1 MPLLRPLS
9 RRCLASRGPIA
20 ALLLALSLAAPAQ
33 GAPAAGAQPA
43 AAEQQPGKSPQN
55 KRRAARRSS
64 ADGEGDARAARSA
77 RSKEKAQERAGK
89 KRAAKRDDASRAERG
104 GTAEDADERK
114 LLSKGAPNRGRLTGA
129 VRLRSSR
136 HLKTREGAR
145 TWGLPVLVKTLRRA
159 AFQVAKKHGDSALL
173 VGDLSART
181 GGALD
186 GHNSHQTGRDAD
198 VGFYVVNSKGK
209 NLRTD
214 RFVAFDDEGN
224 AIGLPG
230 ARFDDAR
237 NWALVQAL
245 LEDRQ
250 AGVKYLFVTDALRAR
265 LLAHAAK
272 KRVPADLRARAA
284 AAMMSPRDADLHND
298 HFHIRVM
305 CPPSMRG
312 ACIEESLAR
321 PACAADEAK
330 QPLATAAPAATDT
343 DIYGVPSTA
352 APTVTD
358 GARTAAAPAAANAPA
373 TAAPAAANAS
383 PGAASG
389 GRSIA
394 PPAPR

>member
-1 MPLLRPLS
+1 MPLLRPPS
-9 RRCLASRGPIA
+9 RRCLASRGPVA

-33 GAPAAGAQPA
+33 GAPSTFTGAQPA

-64 ADGEGDARAARSA
+64 ADGEGEARAARST
-77 RSKEKAQERAGK
+77 RSKEKAQERASK
-89 KRAAKRDDASRAERG
+89 KRAAKRDDASRAERD
-104 GTAEDADERK
+104 GTAADADERK
-114 LLSKGAPNRGRLTGA
+114 PLSKGAPNRGRLTGA

-136 HLKTREGAR
+136 HLKAREGAR

-209 NLRTD
+209 TLRMD

-321 PACAADEAK
+321 PACADEAK
-330 QPLATAAPAATDT
+330 QALASGAPAATDT
-343 DIYGVPSTA
+343 DIYGEPSTA
-352 APTVTD
+352 APAVAD
-358 GARTAAAPAAANAPA
+358 GARAAATPAGADGARATPAAA
-373 TAAPAAANAS
+373 
-383 PGAASG
+383 
-389 GRSIA
+389 IA
-394 PPAPR
+394 PPAAAPGARPIAAPR

>member
-33 GAPAAGAQPA
+33 GAPAASAQPA

-55 KRRAARRSS
+55 KRLAARRSS
-64 ADGEGDARAARSA
+64 TGGEGESRAARSA

-104 GTAEDADERK
+104 GTADADERK
-114 LLSKGAPNRGRLTGA
+114 PLSKGAPNRGRLTGA

-321 PACAADEAK
+321 PACAVDEPKKA
-330 QPLATAAPAATDT
+330 LDSAAPAATEP
-343 DIYGVPSTA
+343 DIYGVPS
-352 APTVTD
+352 
-358 GARTAAAPAAANAPA
+358 R
-373 TAAPAAANAS
+373 
-383 PGAASG
+383 
-389 GRSIA
+389 
-394 PPAPR
+394 

>member
-33 GAPAAGAQPA
+33 GAPVTGAQPA
-43 AAEQQPGKSPQN
+43 AAEQQPGKRQQN

-64 ADGEGDARAARSA
+64 ADGEGEARAARGA

-89 KRAAKRDDASRAERG
+89 KRAARRDDASRAERRG
-104 GTAEDADERK
+104 ADADERK
-114 LLSKGAPNRGRLTGA
+114 PLSKGAPNRGRLTGA

-198 VGFYVVNSKGK
+198 VGFYVINSKGK

-250 AGVKYLFVTDALRAR
+250 AGVKYLFVTNALRAR

-284 AAMMSPRDADLHND
+284 AAMMSPRDAYLHND

-330 QPLATAAPAATDT
+330 QPRASATPAATEA

-352 APTVTD
+352 APAAAD
-358 GARTAAAPAAANAPA
+358 GARAAAA
-373 TAAPAAANAS
+373 
-383 PGAASG
+383 G

-394 PPAPR
+394 APAPAPR

>member
-9 RRCLASRGPIA
+9 RRCFASRGPVA

-33 GAPAAGAQPA
+33 GAPASTQPA
-43 AAEQQPGKSPQN
+43 AAEQQPGKNAQS
-55 KRRAARRSS
+55 KRRSARRSS
-64 ADGEGDARAARSA
+64 ADGEGEARAARSA
-77 RSKEKAQERAGK
+77 RSKEMAQERAGK
-89 KRAAKRDDASRAERG
+89 KRAAKRDDASRAERA
-104 GTAEDADERK
+104 GTAADADERK
-114 LLSKGAPNRGRLTGA
+114 PLSKGAPNRGRLTGA

-145 TWGLPVLVKTLRRA
+145 TWGLPVLVKALRRA

-173 VGDLSART
+173 VGDLSAKT
-181 GGALD
+181 GGVLD

-209 NLRTD
+209 TLRMD

-272 KRVPADLRARAA
+272 KRVAAELRARAA

-305 CPPSMRG
+305 CPPSMR
-312 ACIEESLAR
+312 ATCIEESLAR
-321 PACAADEAK
+321 PACAADEPK
-330 QPLATAAPAATDT
+330 QPLASAAPAAT
-343 DIYGVPSTA
+343 A
-352 APTVTD
+352 AD
-358 GARTAAAPAAANAPA
+358 GARASAAQTAADG
-373 TAAPAAANAS
+373 ANAS
-383 PGAASG
+383 AAPMTADGAHAASAPASADASVGAAAG
-389 GRSIA
+389 GR
-394 PPAPR
+394 PTDAPR